1 MGRHVKE
8 IKEIIDMGRRLDEL
22 TYEVYSQFS
31 KRDDFAPALIA
42 LWSDMAEWK
51 KDHLKHWRKISKS
64 FVYQNI
70 FNKTDEDLR
79 TIIKQMKNIQ
89 SELVEFIRR
98 LRKKTITQNEAV
110 SQTILNEFC
119 MISDIFLEIFYT
131 YGETLEDRSTGFV
144 QECGAHLERMA
155 DTLKPYMRLNPLYAV
170 LLKSMVEFKYKY
182 DFLENMHGK
191 KRKAAG

>member
-1 MGRHVKE
+1 MPLKTVNNTGSNVKE

-22 TYEVYSQFS
+22 TLEVYSQFA
-31 KRDDFAPALIA
+31 KRDEFDPALIA
-42 LWSDMAEWK
+42 LWSDMALWK
-51 KDHLKHWRKISKS
+51 KDHLKHWKKISKS

-70 FNKTDEDLR
+70 FNKTNEDLK

-89 SELVEFIRR
+89 SELVEFLRR

-131 YGETLEDRSTGFV
+131 YGETLEDRSAGFV

-155 DTLKPYMRLNPLYAV
+155 DTLRPYMRLNPLYAV

-182 DFLENMHGK
+182 DVLDI
-191 KRKAAG
+191 

>member
-1 MGRHVKE
+1 MKE

-22 TYEVYSQFS
+22 ACEVYSQFA
-31 KRDDFAPALIA
+31 KRDDFDPALVA

-51 KDHLKHWRKISKS
+51 KIHLKHWKKISRS
-64 FVYQNI
+64 FVYQNM
-70 FNKTDEDLR
+70 FHKTTEDLKV
-79 TIIKQMKNIQ
+79 IIKQMKNIQ
-89 SELVEFIRR
+89 SELVEFLRR

-131 YGETLEDRSTGFV
+131 YGETLEDKPIGFV

-155 DTLKPYMRLNPLYAV
+155 KALRPYMRLNPLYAV
-170 LLKSMVEFKYKY
+170 LLKSMVEFNQKY
-182 DFLENMHGK
+182 DFLESKYGK
-191 KRKAAG
+191 KRKVAS

>member
-1 MGRHVKE
+1 MKE

-22 TYEVYSQFS
+22 TYEVYSQFA
-31 KRDDFAPALIA
+31 KREDFDPTLVA

-51 KDHLKHWRKISKS
+51 KIHLKHWKKISRS
-64 FVYQNI
+64 FVYQNM
-70 FNKTDEDLR
+70 FNKTTEDLK

-89 SELVEFIRR
+89 SELVEFLRR

-131 YGETLEDRSTGFV
+131 YGETLEDKPTGFV

-155 DTLKPYMRLNPLYAV
+155 SALRPYMRLNPLYAV
-170 LLKSMVEFKYKY
+170 LLKSMVEFNQKY
-182 DFLENMHGK
+182 DFLESTYGK
-191 KRKAAG
+191 KRKVAS

>member
-1 MGRHVKE
+1 MKE

-22 TYEVYSQFS
+22 TCEVYGQFA
-31 KRDDFAPALIA
+31 KRDDFDPALIA
-42 LWSDMAEWK
+42 LWKDMAEWK
-51 KDHLKHWRKISKS
+51 KDHLKHWKKISKS
-64 FVYQNI
+64 FVYKNML
-70 FNKTDEDLR
+70 NKTDEELK
-79 TIIKQMKNIQ
+79 TINKQMKNIQ
-89 SELVEFIRR
+89 SELVEFLRR

-131 YGETLEDRSTGFV
+131 YGETLEDKSASFV
-144 QECGAHLERMA
+144 QECGSRLERMA

-182 DFLENMHGK
+182 DFLERTYGK

>member
-1 MGRHVKE
+1 MKE

-22 TYEVYSQFS
+22 TCEVYGQFA
-31 KRDDFAPALIA
+31 KRDDFDPALIA
-42 LWSDMAEWK
+42 LWKDMAEWK
-51 KDHLKHWRKISKS
+51 KDHLKHWKKISKS
-64 FVYQNI
+64 FVYKNML
-70 FNKTDEDLR
+70 NKTNEDLK
-79 TIIKQMKNIQ
+79 TIVKQLKNIQ
-89 SELVEFIRR
+89 SELVEFLRR

-131 YGETLEDRSTGFV
+131 YGETLEDTSASFV
-144 QECGAHLERMA
+144 QECGSRLERMA

-182 DFLENMHGK
+182 DFLERTYGK

>member
-1 MGRHVKE
+1 MKE

-22 TYEVYSQFS
+22 TCEVYSQFA
-31 KRDDFAPALIA
+31 KRDDFDPALVA

-51 KDHLKHWRKISKS
+51 KIHLKHWKKISRS
-64 FVYQNI
+64 FVYQNM
-70 FNKTDEDLR
+70 FDKTTDDLK

-89 SELVEFIRR
+89 SELVEFLRR

-131 YGETLEDRSTGFV
+131 YGETLEDKPTGFV

-155 DTLKPYMRLNPLYAV
+155 KALRPYMRLNPLYAV
-170 LLKSMVEFKYKY
+170 LLKSMVEFNQKY
-182 DFLENMHGK
+182 DFLESRYGK
-191 KRKAAG
+191 KRKVAS

>member
-1 MGRHVKE
+1 MKE

-22 TYEVYSQFS
+22 ACEVYSQFA
-31 KRDDFAPALIA
+31 KRDDFDPALVA

-51 KDHLKHWRKISKS
+51 KIHLKHWKKISRS
-64 FVYQNI
+64 FVYQNM
-70 FNKTDEDLR
+70 FHKTTEDLKV
-79 TIIKQMKNIQ
+79 IIKQMKNIQ
-89 SELVEFIRR
+89 SELVEFLRR

-131 YGETLEDRSTGFV
+131 YGETLEDKPTGFV

-155 DTLKPYMRLNPLYAV
+155 RALRPYMRLNPLYAV
-170 LLKSMVEFKYKY
+170 LLKSMVEFNQKY
-182 DFLENMHGK
+182 DFIESKYGK
-191 KRKAAG
+191 KRKVGS

>member
-1 MGRHVKE
+1 MKE

-22 TYEVYSQFS
+22 TCEVYGQFA
-31 KRDDFAPALIA
+31 KRDDFDPALVA
-42 LWSDMAEWK
+42 LWKDMAEWK
-51 KDHLKHWRKISKS
+51 KDHLKHWKKISKS
-64 FVYQNI
+64 FAYKNML
-70 FNKTDEDLR
+70 NKTNEDLK
-79 TIIKQMKNIQ
+79 TIVKQLKNIQ
-89 SELVEFIRR
+89 SELVEFLRR

-131 YGETLEDRSTGFV
+131 YGETLEDTSASFV
-144 QECGAHLERMA
+144 QECGARLERMA

-170 LLKSMVEFKYKY
+170 LLKSIVEFKYKY
-182 DFLENMHGK
+182 DFLERTYGK

>member
-1 MGRHVKE
+1 MKE

-22 TYEVYSQFS
+22 TCEVYGQFA
-31 KRDDFAPALIA
+31 KRDDFDPALVA

-51 KDHLKHWRKISKS
+51 KIHLKHWKKISRS
-64 FVYQNI
+64 FVYQNM
-70 FNKTDEDLR
+70 FGKTTEDLK

-89 SELVEFIRR
+89 SELVEFLRR

-110 SQTILNEFC
+110 SQTIVNEFC

-131 YGETLEDRSTGFV
+131 YGETLEDKPSGFV

-155 DTLKPYMRLNPLYAV
+155 KALRPYMRLNPLYAV
-170 LLKSMVEFKYKY
+170 LLKSMVEFNQKY
-182 DFLENMHGK
+182 DFLESTYGK
-191 KRKAAG
+191 KRKVAS

>member
-1 MGRHVKE
+1 MKE

-22 TYEVYSQFS
+22 TCEVYSQFA
-31 KRDDFAPALIA
+31 KRDDFDPALVT

-51 KDHLKHWRKISKS
+51 KIHLKHWKKISRS
-64 FVYQNI
+64 FVYQNM
-70 FNKTDEDLR
+70 FDKTTEDLK

-89 SELVEFIRR
+89 SELVEFLRR

-131 YGETLEDRSTGFV
+131 YGETLEDKPTVFV

-155 DTLKPYMRLNPLYAV
+155 KALRPYMRLNPLYAV
-170 LLKSMVEFKYKY
+170 LLKSMVEFNQKY
-182 DFLENMHGK
+182 DFLESTYGK
-191 KRKAAG
+191 KRKVAS

>member
-1 MGRHVKE
+1 MKE

-22 TYEVYSQFS
+22 ACEVYSQFA
-31 KRDDFAPALIA
+31 KRDDFDPALVA

-51 KDHLKHWRKISKS
+51 KIHLKHWKKISRS
-64 FVYQNI
+64 FVYQNM
-70 FNKTDEDLR
+70 FHKTTEDLKV
-79 TIIKQMKNIQ
+79 IIKQMKNIQ
-89 SELVEFIRR
+89 SELVEFLRR

-131 YGETLEDRSTGFV
+131 YGETLEDKPTGFV

-155 DTLKPYMRLNPLYAV
+155 RALRPYMRLNPLYAV
-170 LLKSMVEFKYKY
+170 LLKSMVEFNQKY
-182 DFLENMHGK
+182 DFLESKYGK
-191 KRKAAG
+191 KRKVAS

>member
-1 MGRHVKE
+1 MKE

-22 TYEVYSQFS
+22 ACEVYSQFA
-31 KRDDFAPALIA
+31 KRDDFDPALVA

-51 KDHLKHWRKISKS
+51 KIHLKHWKKISRS
-64 FVYQNI
+64 FVYQNM
-70 FNKTDEDLR
+70 FHKTTEDLKV
-79 TIIKQMKNIQ
+79 IIKQMKNIQ
-89 SELVEFIRR
+89 SELVEFLRR

-131 YGETLEDRSTGFV
+131 YGETLEDKPTGFV

-155 DTLKPYMRLNPLYAV
+155 RALRPYMRLNPLYAV
-170 LLKSMVEFKYKY
+170 LLKSMVEFNQKYE
-182 DFLENMHGK
+182 FLQSRHGK
-191 KRKAAG
+191 KRKVAI

>member
-1 MGRHVKE
+1 MKE

-22 TYEVYSQFS
+22 TCEVYSQFA
-31 KRDDFAPALIA
+31 KRGDFDPSLVA

-51 KDHLKHWRKISKS
+51 KIHLKHWKKISRS
-64 FVYQNI
+64 FVYQNM
-70 FNKTDEDLR
+70 FHKTPEDLK

-89 SELVEFIRR
+89 SELVEFLRR

-119 MISDIFLEIFYT
+119 MISDIFIEIFYT
-131 YGETLEDRSTGFV
+131 YGETLEDGPAGFV

-155 DTLKPYMRLNPLYAV
+155 NALRPYMRLNPLYAV
-170 LLKSMVEFKYKY
+170 LLKSMVEFNQKY
-182 DFLENMHGK
+182 DFLESKYGK
-191 KRKAAG
+191 KRKAAS

>member
-1 MGRHVKE
+1 MKE

-22 TYEVYSQFS
+22 TCEVYGQFA
-31 KRDDFAPALIA
+31 KRDDFDPALVA

-51 KDHLKHWRKISKS
+51 KIHLKHWKKISRS
-64 FVYQNI
+64 FVYQNM
-70 FNKTDEDLR
+70 FGKTTEDLK

-89 SELVEFIRR
+89 SELVEFLRR

-131 YGETLEDRSTGFV
+131 YGETLEDKPSGFV

-155 DTLKPYMRLNPLYAV
+155 KALRPYMRLNPLYAV
-170 LLKSMVEFKYKY
+170 LLKSMVEFNQKY
-182 DFLENMHGK
+182 DFLESTYGK
-191 KRKAAG
+191 KRKVAS

>member
-1 MGRHVKE
+1 MKE

-22 TYEVYSQFS
+22 TCEVYGQFA
-31 KRDDFAPALIA
+31 KRDDFDPALVA

-51 KDHLKHWRKISKS
+51 KIHLKHWKKISRS
-64 FVYQNI
+64 FVYQNM
-70 FNKTDEDLR
+70 FGKTTEDLK

-89 SELVEFIRR
+89 SELVEFLRR

-131 YGETLEDRSTGFV
+131 YGETLEDKPSGFV

-155 DTLKPYMRLNPLYAV
+155 KALRPYMRLNPLYAV

-182 DFLENMHGK
+182 DFLDRNYGRRK
-191 KRKAAG
+191 KAAG

>member
-1 MGRHVKE
+1 MKE

-22 TYEVYSQFS
+22 TCEVYSQLL
-31 KRDDFAPALIA
+31 KRDDFDPALISF
-42 LWSDMAEWK
+42 WSEMVEWK
-51 KDHLKHWRKISKS
+51 KGHLKHWRKISKS
-64 FVYQNI
+64 FEYKNM
-70 FNKTDEDLR
+70 FNKTNEELQ
-79 TIIKQMKNIQ
+79 TIVKQMKNIQ
-89 SELVEFIRR
+89 SELVEFLRR

-131 YGETLEDRSTGFV
+131 YGETLEDRNTGFAK
-144 QECGAHLERMA
+144 ECGFHLMRMA

-182 DFLENMHGK
+182 DFLESKYGK

>member
-1 MGRHVKE
+1 MKE

-22 TYEVYSQFS
+22 TCEVYSQFA
-31 KRDDFAPALIA
+31 KRDDFDPSLVA

-51 KDHLKHWRKISKS
+51 KIHLKHWKKISRS
-64 FVYQNI
+64 FVYQNM
-70 FNKTDEDLR
+70 FDKTTEDLK

-89 SELVEFIRR
+89 SELVEFLRR

-131 YGETLEDRSTGFV
+131 YGETLEDKPTGFV
-144 QECGAHLERMA
+144 QECGAHLQRMA
-155 DTLKPYMRLNPLYAV
+155 NALKPYMRLNPLYAV
-170 LLKSMVEFKYKY
+170 LLKSMVEFNQKY
-182 DFLENMHGK
+182 DFLERTYGK
-191 KRKAAG
+191 KRKVAS